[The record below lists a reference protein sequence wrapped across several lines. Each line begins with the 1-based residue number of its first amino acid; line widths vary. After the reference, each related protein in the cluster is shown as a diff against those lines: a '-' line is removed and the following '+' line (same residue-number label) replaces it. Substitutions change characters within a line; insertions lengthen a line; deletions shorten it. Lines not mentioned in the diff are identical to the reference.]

1 MRINCSY
8 GRSRGIS
15 ESGITEQRE
24 LELFDAIVNRK
35 TTNTAFAKEKVKRG
49 DIELLVKMAS
59 HSPSHF
65 NSQPWRFVIVC
76 EQPVIDKIAKIAG
89 DAMVQLMDDGRF
101 WKQYRKYF
109 RFSEKEIEKTRDGI
123 HIDHLP
129 AFLKPFAKS
138 IFSEAGGK
146 VISRFKVSRI
156 LGNDEEKLVATS
168 PMLFAIALTKE
179 EYKKE
184 ELSGFYS
191 VISMGAVIQT
201 LWLTTTAI
209 GMGMQFISTPG
220 EIPEKW
226 NKITDILGV
235 PDDYE
240 LAAVFRMGYVDKQVK
255 RPTID
260 WRSSQRKSFR
270 DLAFRDRFGNMFD

>member
-1 MRINCSY
+1 MDLFEAIIN
-8 GRSRGIS
+8 RR
-15 ESGITEQRE
+15 
-24 LELFDAIVNRK
+24 
-35 TTNTAFAKEKVKRG
+35 TTNTAFARKKVSQEHL
-49 DIELLVKMAS
+49 ELLVKMAS

-65 NSQPWRFVIVC
+65 NSQPWRFIVI
-76 EQPVIDKIAKIAG
+76 EDESIIKKIAKIAG
-89 DAMVQLMDDGRF
+89 DSMVQLMDDGRF

-109 RFSEKEIEKTRDGI
+109 RFSEEEIEKTKDGI

-146 VISRFKVSRI
+146 IISRFKVSRI

-168 PMLFAIALTKE
+168 PILFVILLTKD
-179 EYKKE
+179 EYIKE

-201 LWLTTTAI
+201 LWLSTTAI

-220 EIPEKW
+220 EIPENWKAISDLLKVD
-226 NKITDILGV
+226 NN
-235 PDDYE
+235 YE
-240 LAAVFRMGYVDKQVK
+240 MMAIFRMGYKDPDMK
-255 RPTID
+255 RPSID
-260 WRSSQRKSFR
+260 WKSSQRK
-270 DLAFRDRFGNMFD
+270 DINELAFKNIFGNGFGKEDR

>member
-1 MRINCSY
+1 MD
-8 GRSRGIS
+8 
-15 ESGITEQRE
+15 
-24 LELFDAIVNRK
+24 LFDAIINRK
-35 TTNTAFAKEKVKRG
+35 TTNTAFAERKISREHK
-49 DIELLVKMAS
+49 ELLIRMAS

-65 NSQPWRFVIVC
+65 NSQPWRFILVEDENI
-76 EQPVIDKIAKIAG
+76 INNIAKIAG
-89 DAMVQLMDDGRF
+89 DSMVQLMDDGRF

-109 RFSEKEIEKTRDGI
+109 RFSEEEMGKTKDGI

-146 VISRFKVSRI
+146 IISKFKVSRI

-168 PMLFAIALTKE
+168 PLLFVILLTKD

-201 LWLTTTAI
+201 LWLCTTAI

-220 EIPEKW
+220 EIPENW
-226 NKITDILGV
+226 NAISEVLKVSGEFEMMAI
-235 PDDYE
+235 
-240 LAAVFRMGYVDKQVK
+240 FRMGYVDPNMK
-255 RPTID
+255 RPSID
-260 WRSSQRKSFR
+260 WKSSQRKEINE
-270 DLAFRDRFGNMFD
+270 LAFRDVFGKRY

>member
-1 MRINCSY
+1 MD
-8 GRSRGIS
+8 
-15 ESGITEQRE
+15 
-24 LELFDAIVNRK
+24 LFDAIVNRK
-35 TTNTAFAKEKVKRG
+35 TANTAFADKKVSQEHK
-49 DIELLVKMAS
+49 ELLIKMAS
-59 HSPSHF
+59 HCPSHF
-65 NSQPWRFVIVC
+65 NSQPWRFILVEDYSI
-76 EQPVIDKIAKIAG
+76 INKIAKIAG
-89 DAMVQLMDDGRF
+89 DSMVQLMDDGRF

-109 RFSEKEIEKTRDGI
+109 RFSEEEMEKTKDGI

-146 VISRFKVSRI
+146 VISKFRVSRI

-168 PMLFAIALTKE
+168 PLLFVILLTKD

-201 LWLTTTAI
+201 LWLSTTAI

-220 EIPEKW
+220 EFPGNWKAISDMLK
-226 NKITDILGV
+226 V
-235 PDDYE
+235 SDDFE
-240 LAAVFRMGYVDKQVK
+240 MMAIFRMGYVDPEMK
-255 RPTID
+255 RPSID
-260 WRSSQRKSFR
+260 WKSSQRKGI
-270 DLAFRDRFGNMFD
+270 DELAFRDIFGNRF

>member
-1 MRINCSY
+1 MD
-8 GRSRGIS
+8 
-15 ESGITEQRE
+15 
-24 LELFDAIVNRK
+24 LFDAIVNRK
-35 TTNTAFAKEKVKRG
+35 TTNTTFANRKVTN
-49 DIELLVKMAS
+49 DHIELLVKMAS

-65 NSQPWRFVIVC
+65 NSQPWRFIIV
-76 EQPVIDKIAKIAG
+76 EDENLIKKIAKIAG
-89 DAMVQLMDDGRF
+89 DSMVQLMDDGRF

-109 RFSEKEIEKTRDGI
+109 RFSEEEMEKTKDGI

-129 AFLKPFAKS
+129 VFLKPFAKS

-146 VISRFKVSRI
+146 VISKFKISRI

-168 PMLFAIALTKE
+168 PMLFVILLTKD
-179 EYKKE
+179 EYKKD

-220 EIPEKW
+220 EIPDNWKEICELLEVDS
-226 NKITDILGV
+226 N
-235 PDDYE
+235 YE
-240 LAAVFRMGYVDKQVK
+240 MMAIFRMGYIDPDMK
-255 RPTID
+255 RPSID
-260 WRSSQRKSFR
+260 WKSSQRKSVSELSFKNK
-270 DLAFRDRFGNMFD
+270 FGNNF

>member
-1 MRINCSY
+1 MD
-8 GRSRGIS
+8 
-15 ESGITEQRE
+15 
-24 LELFDAIVNRK
+24 LFDAIMKRK
-35 TTNTAFAKEKVKRG
+35 TTNTAFAERKISREHK
-49 DIELLVKMAS
+49 ELLIRMAS

-65 NSQPWRFVIVC
+65 NSQPWRFILVEDENI
-76 EQPVIDKIAKIAG
+76 INNIAKIAG
-89 DAMVQLMDDGRF
+89 DSMVQLMDDGRF

-109 RFSEKEIEKTRDGI
+109 RFSEEEMEKTKDGI

-129 AFLKPFAKS
+129 AYLKPFAKS

-146 VISRFKVSRI
+146 IISKFKVSRI

-168 PMLFAIALTKE
+168 PLLFVILLTKE

-201 LWLTTTAI
+201 LWLCTTAV

-220 EIPEKW
+220 EIQDNW
-226 NKITDILGV
+226 NTISEMLKV
-235 PDDYE
+235 SEEYE
-240 LAAVFRMGYVDKQVK
+240 MMAIFRMGYVDPNMK
-255 RPTID
+255 RPFID
-260 WRSSQRKSFR
+260 WKSSQRKEIYE
-270 DLAFRDRFGNMFD
+270 LAFRDVFGKRY

>member
-1 MRINCSY
+1 M
-8 GRSRGIS
+8 
-15 ESGITEQRE
+15 
-24 LELFDAIVNRK
+24 ELFDAIVNRK
-35 TTNTAFAKEKVKRG
+35 TTNTAFADKKVSDE
-49 DIELLVKMAS
+49 DIRLLVKMAA

-65 NSQPWRFVIVC
+65 NSQPWRFVIV
-76 EQPVIDKIAKIAG
+76 QDQKIIDSIAKIAG
-89 DAMVQLMDDGRF
+89 DSMVQLMDDGRF

-109 RFSEKEIEKTRDGI
+109 RFSEEEIERTKDGI

-129 AFLKPFAKS
+129 SFLKPFAKS

-146 VISRFKVSRI
+146 VISRFRVSRI
-156 LGNDEEKLVATS
+156 LGNDEEKLVANS
-168 PMLFAIALTKE
+168 PMLFAISLTKD

-201 LWLTTTAI
+201 LWLVTTAV

-226 NKITDILGV
+226 RQVSDILGIPV
-235 PDDYE
+235 DFE
-240 LAAVFRMGYVDKQVK
+240 LAAVFRMGYVDPDVK

-260 WRSSQRKSFR
+260 WRSSQRKDFNE
-270 DLAFRDRFGNMFD
+270 LAYCNRFGNVFD

>member
-1 MRINCSY
+1 MN
-8 GRSRGIS
+8 
-15 ESGITEQRE
+15 
-24 LELFDAIVNRK
+24 LFDAIINRK
-35 TTNTAFAKEKVKRG
+35 TTNTAFADKKVSIEHKEML
-49 DIELLVKMAS
+49 IKMAS

-65 NSQPWRFVIVC
+65 NSQPWRFILI
-76 EQPVIDKIAKIAG
+76 EDENIINNIAKIAG
-89 DAMVQLMDDGRF
+89 DSMVQLMDDGRF

-109 RFSEKEIEKTRDGI
+109 RFSEEEMEKTKDGI

-146 VISRFKVSRI
+146 VISKFKVSRI

-168 PMLFAIALTKE
+168 PLLFVILLTKD

-191 VISMGAVIQT
+191 IISMGAVIQT
-201 LWLTTTAI
+201 LWLCTTAI

-220 EIPEKW
+220 EIPDKW
-226 NKITDILGV
+226 NAIS
-235 PDDYE
+235 E
-240 LAAVFRMGYVDKQVK
+240 LLKTSDEFEMMAIFRMGYVDPNMK
-255 RPTID
+255 RPSID
-260 WRSSQRKSFR
+260 WKSSQRKGIGE
-270 DLAFRDRFGNMFD
+270 LAFKDVFGKRF

>member
-1 MRINCSY
+1 M
-8 GRSRGIS
+8 
-15 ESGITEQRE
+15 
-24 LELFDAIVNRK
+24 ELFDAIINRR
-35 TTNTAFAKEKVKRG
+35 TTNTAFVNKKVLKEHK
-49 DIELLVKMAS
+49 ELLVNMAS

-65 NSQPWRFVIVC
+65 NSQPWRFIII
-76 EQPVIDKIAKIAG
+76 EDESIIKKIAKIAG
-89 DAMVQLMDDGRF
+89 DSMVQLMDDGRF

-109 RFSEKEIEKTRDGI
+109 RFSEEEIEKTKDGI

-129 AFLKPFAKS
+129 SFLKPFAKS

-146 VISRFKVSRI
+146 VISRFRVSRI

-168 PMLFAIALTKE
+168 PLLFVILLTKD

-201 LWLTTTAI
+201 LWLTTTAV

-220 EIPEKW
+220 EIPDNWK
-226 NKITDILGV
+226 KISEMLKISG
-235 PDDYE
+235 DYE
-240 LAAVFRMGYVDKQVK
+240 MMAVFRMGYTDPDMK
-255 RPTID
+255 RPSID
-260 WRSSQRKSFR
+260 WKSSQRKGI
-270 DLAFRDRFGNMFD
+270 DELAFSDFFGNSYS